1 MSNFVVTIKNLKKN
15 YLGGKEV
22 IKNLTLSFFQDA
34 KIGILGHNGAGKST
48 LLKIIAGLDKEF
60 SGEVWIRDGIKVGYL
75 PQEPKLDENLT
86 VKDNIMVGLKEK
98 YDLLEKFNT
107 LSLRFAEE
115 LTDDEMN
122 ALIEEQSQIQEKIE
136 SLNAWNLDREIDI
149 AMDALRCPHKDKSV
163 ANLSGGEK
171 RRIALARLLLEA
183 PDIILLDEPT
193 NHLDAESV
201 SWLEK
206 YLQNYKGMVMI
217 VTHDRYFLDNV
228 TGWILELERGE
239 GYPYEGN
246 YSSWLKQKQ
255 KRLEQEEKEESSR
268 QKTLKQELTWISSS
282 QKARQTKSK
291 ARIKAYEDLLS
302 VENEKLAVTN
312 QITIPIPKKLG
323 DLVITAENI
332 SKSFEDKLLFKDLS
346 FIIPKGAIVG
356 IIGENGAGKS
366 TLFKIITNTQ
376 SPDTGSIKI
385 GNSVTIGYVDQSRDA
400 LNDENNVWQEI
411 SEGLDEV
418 NLGSRTIQSRSYV
431 AQFNFKG
438 TDQQKRIGSLSG
450 GERNRVHLAKML
462 KKGSN
467 VLLLDE
473 PTNDLDVDT
482 LRALETAI
490 ETFAGCVLVISH
502 DRWFLNRIA
511 THIMAFEGNG
521 FVYFNE
527 GNFEDYE
534 ADKIKRL
541 GIQKTSNTKYKPLMS

>member
-246 YSSWLKQKQ
+246 YSAWLKQKQ

-418 NLGSRTIQSRSYV
+418 NLGTRTIQSRSYV

-490 ETFAGCVLVISH
+490 ETTSS
-502 DRWFLNRIA
+502 
-511 THIMAFEGNG
+511 
-521 FVYFNE
+521 
-527 GNFEDYE
+527 
-534 ADKIKRL
+534 L
-541 GIQKTSNTKYKPLMS
+541 GDNDALAKLKDIQ